1 MDSKEEPT
9 ELPIMEN
16 PDHPDLEE
24 VDGVVPVPPTFP
36 DDSASAT
43 EELLV
48 ANQEE
53 ERISIA
59 SNWTLVW
66 WRFRKN
72 KLAVLS
78 GLILIFLVIIVLVPE
93 FFATMDPEDTD
104 ARLAFIPI
112 QSVHWIDEGRLKPWV
127 PGVVGKR
134 DPVTLKMIW
143 TVDENEKVYI
153 KLFAEGYSYKIL
165 SLIDSNIHL
174 IGAADPE
181 QAGKVFLLGTDRL
194 GRDQWSRLAYATRI
208 SMTIGMISVGVS
220 IILGLILGGIS
231 GYFGGWPDMLIQRL
245 IELLQSLPTIPIWL
259 ALTAALPRTWSPEKV
274 FFAITIILAL
284 RGWTT
289 LAREVRGRFLSLREE
304 DFVLA
309 AELAGCSQAR
319 IIMVHMIPTF
329 TSHIIA
335 TSTLAIPVMIVTE
348 TSLSFLGLGLRPPA
362 ISWGVMLQEAQN
374 IQTLALAPW
383 LLLPGVVVIV
393 AVLVF
398 NLVGDGLR
406 DAADPYSN

>member
-1 MDSKEEPT
+1 MDSADPSTLHPEDT
-9 ELPIMEN
+9 QLPQNVEN
-16 PDHPDLEE
+16 RSAAL
-24 VDGVVPVPPTFP
+24 PVPQEKQPL
-36 DDSASAT
+36 DS
-43 EELLV
+43 EELV
-48 ANQEE
+48 ATTQEE

-59 SNWTLVW
+59 SNWKLVW

-72 KLAVLS
+72 KLALGSTVVLLF
-78 GLILIFLVIIVLVPE
+78 LILVVLAPE
-93 FFATMDPEDTD
+93 FFATLDPEQTD

-112 QSVHWIDEGRLKPWV
+112 QPIHWLDEGRLRPWV
-127 PGVVGKR
+127 PGVTGKR
-134 DPVTLKMIW
+134 DPVTLKMVW
-143 TVDENEKVYI
+143 TTDESQHIYLKF
-153 KLFAEGYSYKIL
+153 FAPGFSYKL
-165 SLIDSNIHL
+165 LGLVETDLHL
-174 IGAADPE
+174 VSTVDPE
-181 QAGKVFLLGTDRL
+181 QAGRIYLLGTDRL

-208 SMTIGMISVGVS
+208 SMTIGMISVFLSVV
-220 IILGLILGGIS
+220 LGLVLGGIS
-231 GYFGGWPDMLIQRL
+231 GYFGGWPDMIIQRL

-309 AELAGCSQAR
+309 AELAGCSRTR
-319 IIMVHMIPTF
+319 IILVHMIPTF

-335 TSTLAIPVMIVTE
+335 TSTLAIPIMIVTE

-374 IQTLALAPW
+374 IQTLALASW
-383 LLLPGVVVIV
+383 LLIPGLVVIL
-393 AVLVF
+393 AVLAF
-398 NLVGDGLR
+398 NLIGDGLR
-406 DAADPYSN
+406 DAADPYSH

>member
-1 MDSKEEPT
+1 MAGVEPNLAQP
-9 ELPIMEN
+9 EDAHLPQGRESENAVLPIPPVEQTSVSESLLPAT
-16 PDHPDLEE
+16 PD
-24 VDGVVPVPPTFP
+24 
-36 DDSASAT
+36 
-43 EELLV
+43 
-48 ANQEE
+48 E
-53 ERISIA
+53 ERISVA

-72 KLAVLS
+72 KLA
-78 GLILIFLVIIVLVPE
+78 LISTAILLFLMVIVLMPE
-93 FFATMDPEDTD
+93 FFATVDPEETD
-104 ARLAFIPI
+104 ARLAFIPVQGI
-112 QSVHWIDEGRLKPWV
+112 HWLDEGRLKPWV
-127 PGVVGKR
+127 PGVAGKR
-134 DPVTLKMIW
+134 DPVTLRMIW
-143 TVDENEKVYI
+143 TTDESQKIYVR
-153 KLFAEGYSYKIL
+153 FFTPGFSYKFL
-165 SLIDSNIHL
+165 GLIETDRHL
-174 IGAADPE
+174 IGTVDSQ
-181 QAGKVFLLGTDRL
+181 QASQVYLLGTDRL

-208 SMTIGMISVGVS
+208 SMTIGMVSVILSVV
-220 IILGLILGGIS
+220 LGLLLGGIS
-231 GYFGGWPDMLIQRL
+231 GYFGGWPDMVIQRT
-245 IELLQSLPTIPIWL
+245 IELLQSLPVIPIWL

-309 AELAGCSQAR
+309 AELSGASQAR
-319 IIMVHMIPTF
+319 IILVHMIPTF

-348 TSLSFLGLGLRPPA
+348 TSLSFLGLGMRPPA

-383 LLLPGVVVIV
+383 LLTPGLVVII
-393 AVLVF
+393 AVLIF

-406 DAADPYSN
+406 DAADPYSH

>member
-1 MDSKEEPT
+1 MANVEPNLAQPEGAQPPQKEGVGAP
-9 ELPIMEN
+9 LPISPAEQ
-16 PDHPDLEE
+16 
-24 VDGVVPVPPTFP
+24 PVA
-36 DDSASAT
+36 DEGLLAT
-43 EELLV
+43 T
-48 ANQEE
+48 QDE
-53 ERISIA
+53 ERISVA

-72 KLAVLS
+72 KLAVVSTIILLF
-78 GLILIFLVIIVLVPE
+78 LIVIVLIPE
-93 FFATMDPEDTD
+93 FFATIDPERTD

-112 QSVHWIDEGRLKPWV
+112 QRVHLLDDGKLKPWV
-127 PGVVGKR
+127 PGVAGKR
-134 DPVTLKMIW
+134 DPITLRMLW
-143 TVDENEKVYI
+143 ATDESQKIYVRFFTHGFSY
-153 KLFAEGYSYKIL
+153 KLFG
-165 SLIDSNIHL
+165 LIESDVHLLGAVDS
-174 IGAADPE
+174 E
-181 QAGKVFLLGTDRL
+181 QASQVYLLGTDRL

-208 SMTIGMISVGVS
+208 SMTIGMVSVILSVL
-220 IILGLILGGIS
+220 LGLALGGVS
-231 GYFGGWPDMLIQRL
+231 GYFGGILDMVIQRT
-245 IELLQSLPTIPIWL
+245 IELLQSLPVIPIWL

-309 AELAGCSQAR
+309 AELSGASQAR
-319 IIMVHMIPTF
+319 IIFKHMIPTF

-335 TSTLAIPVMIVTE
+335 TSTLAVPVMIVTE
-348 TSLSFLGLGLRPPA
+348 TSLSFLGLGMRPPA

-383 LLLPGVVVIV
+383 LLIPGVVVIV
-393 AVLVF
+393 AVLVL

-406 DAADPYSN
+406 DASDPYSN